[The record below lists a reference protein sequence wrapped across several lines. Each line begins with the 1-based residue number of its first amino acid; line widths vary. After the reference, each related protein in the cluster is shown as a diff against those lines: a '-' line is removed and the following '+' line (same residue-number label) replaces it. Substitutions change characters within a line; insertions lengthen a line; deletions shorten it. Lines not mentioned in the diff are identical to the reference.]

1 MQEEDI
7 YIRYLR
13 EYHKEHGTINNIPF
27 KYTVVFED
35 TTLFV
40 YEFLKNIRNRHRA
53 YIGESKP
60 MSGYKSKKSLSRY
73 QALDEMGYDW
83 NSNSRKTK
91 DSVQTEIEVR
101 FLRDHYQKYGTIN
114 DIPYGAEVEF
124 EGKILKIGSYLKVL
138 RERHVH
144 YVKGEST
151 RYANSEIFVARYQ
164 ILDEMNFDWKPN
176 QRLADKQAKNDI
188 CLRYLRKYYEEHG
201 TIADITSKTVDKF
214 EGEIIEIGRFLEQTR
229 FEYRKYNSGNRK
241 DACASSVML
250 ERYKA
255 LDEMKF
261 IWEPQ
266 AYKLDNYSEIDPFIQ
281 YLRKHY
287 QEHGT
292 INDIKADTV
301 VEFNDE
307 ILNIGDFLS
316 KMRYNYSRHIN
327 GDKRRNYSSKLLLQR
342 YEILKELEFDFNPE
356 KKATIKQVAENY
368 GISVASLS
376 KLYRKFDNDLEKALK
391 IALVRK
397 EFETR
402 KKEQEEQITL
412 DNLLTIFEI
421 DFAMLESYLT
431 RSFGKRDSLADPA
444 MYQNISLKEFCT
456 RNSYNYEVL
465 IRAIKLKQKIGCNE
479 SFESLVNRSIIE
491 LSKSGQNRPSNWIYT
506 KYGNEILVKHM
517 MLFIGFNSANILK
530 DMSKDVLTLDEAFAK
545 ESFKRFSS
553 NKYPY
558 LEGVYQ
564 DYIDFYHELLE
575 ENDDEKITQE
585 KMVEK
590 AQGIIDYFNLTMEEF
605 SVIRQA
611 FFTYTDAIYKFH
623 LCDVGFEKDNEKR
636 IEKIIAYKL
645 DTDDIEEAFFIP
657 LKFEQKVLIG
667 RDSELYHR
675 RTIVKN
681 LTVSWN
687 DLTEEEQV
695 AKQKQHKL
703 TQEELHYIKET
714 RKTIDETK
722 AKVLEKI

>member
-1 MQEEDI
+1 MQDDI

-13 EYHKEHGTINNIPF
+13 KYHKEHGTINNIPF
-27 KYTVVFED
+27 KFTVEFED
-35 TTLFV
+35 TTLYV

-60 MSGYKSKKSLSRY
+60 MSGYKSETSLRRY

-91 DSVQTEIEVR
+91 ETVQTEPEVR
-101 FLRDHYQKYGTIN
+101 FLRQHYKENKTIN
-114 DIPYGAEVEF
+114 DIPYGAVVEF
-124 EGKILKIGSYLKVL
+124 EGKTLKIGSYLKVL

-144 YVKGEST
+144 YIKGETT
-151 RYANSEIFVARYQ
+151 RYANSEIFVVRYQ
-164 ILDEMNFDWKPN
+164 ILDEMNFDWQPN
-176 QRLADKQAKNDI
+176 KRLSDKKAKNEK
-188 CLRYLRKYYEEHG
+188 CLKYLREHYQKHG

-229 FEYRKYNSGNRK
+229 FEYRKYKAGNTK

-250 ERYKA
+250 ERYQA
-255 LDEMKF
+255 LNEMNF

-287 QEHGT
+287 AENGT
-292 INDIKADTV
+292 INDIKAETV
-301 VEFNDE
+301 VEFNGE
-307 ILNIGDFLS
+307 TLNIGDFLS
-316 KMRYNYSRHIN
+316 KMRYNYSRHKN
-327 GDKRRNYSSKLLLQR
+327 GDKRRNYSSKLLLKR

-356 KKATIKQVAENY
+356 KKATIKETAENY
-368 GISVASLS
+368 GLSVASLS

-397 EFETR
+397 ELETR
-402 KKEQEEQITL
+402 KKEQEEKITL
-412 DNLLTIFEI
+412 DNLLTTFEI
-421 DFAMLESYLT
+421 DFEALESYLT
-431 RSFGKRDSLADPA
+431 RSFGKRDSLADKA
-444 MYQNISLKEFCT
+444 LYQNMTLKEFCT

-465 IRAIKLKQKIGCNE
+465 IRTIKLKKKIGCNE

-491 LSKSGQNRPSNWIYT
+491 LSKSGQNKPSTWIYT

-517 MLFIGFNSANILK
+517 MLFIGFNSSNILK
-530 DMSKDVLTLDEAFAK
+530 EMSREVLTLDEAFAR

-553 NKYPY
+553 NKYQY
-558 LEGVYQ
+558 LEGVFQ

-575 ENDDEKITQE
+575 ESEDEKTSQE
-585 KMVEK
+585 KMIEK
-590 AQGIIDYFNLTMEEF
+590 AQEIIDYFKLSQEEF

-623 LCDVGFEKDNEKR
+623 LCDVGFEKDQAKR

-645 DTDDIEEAFFIP
+645 DADDIEEAFFIP
-657 LKFEQKVLIG
+657 LKFDQKVLIG

-687 DLTEEEQV
+687 GLTQEEQQQKQRNHNLTE
-695 AKQKQHKL
+695 
-703 TQEELHYIKET
+703 EELHYITTT
-714 RKTIDETK
+714 RKTIDDTK
-722 AKVLEKI
+722 AKVFVKR